1 MQTNKINN
9 AECFN
14 ELKYNFN
21 KLPIKLIVSLK
32 QDLRNIKSI
41 SQSEHYDRLKLVDG
55 QEFKIMKDLTR
66 LLLIILTC
74 NENSDDSIAY
84 KDMKE
89 NKLSLYDMTGYY
101 ALLLQMKGMMTQKAY
116 QYICIDEIQ
125 DLAGYDLEIIKLLFE
140 SSSSVLLVGDPRQV
154 TYLTNHSQKH
164 SDIILTAN

>member
-14 ELKYNFN
+14 ELEYNFN

-66 LLLIILTC
+66 LLLILLTC
-74 NENSDDSIAY
+74 NENSDDPVSN

-89 NKLSLYDMTGYY
+89 NKIMYLKARVKFVGTTDLITVQHIIRNDM
-101 ALLLQMKGMMTQKAY
+101 
-116 QYICIDEIQ
+116 
-125 DLAGYDLEIIKLLFE
+125 
-140 SSSSVLLVGDPRQV
+140 DPSASHR
-154 TYLTNHSQKH
+154 
-164 SDIILTAN
+164 